1 MSTLKDVV
9 EAFVA
14 AREYDRATLSRL
26 HFWVQQFGDR
36 ELADITPDEV
46 DAAMVRLAERG
57 RLKPIRNGT
66 TGKAGKPLSGATLNR
81 YISQLQSLYKYARR
95 LRVLPRAHVPP
106 THGIEKSPEPPDPK
120 RYLRPEEVERLIK
133 VARVLDHR
141 WKKLPALILVAFHT
155 GMRVGNLLDLRWRD
169 VDLAARTATVMKTKN
184 GQPQVAALSER
195 AARELERLPGTH
207 PADERV
213 FGNSRG
219 QRFHFRDLWARV
231 TQEAGLPGRNFHQLR
246 HGCGA
251 ALATAGVNQAQIM
264 AVMGHRTLTASARY
278 MHSNTS
284 DKQRVVDRVFS

>member
-46 DAAMVRLAERG
+46 DAAVMRLAERG
-57 RLKPIRNGT
+57 RLKPIRNGST
-66 TGKAGKPLSGATLNR
+66 TKAGKPLTGATLNR
-81 YISQLQSLYKYARR
+81 YISQLQSIYKYARR
-95 LRVLPRAHVPP
+95 LRLLPRAHVPP

-120 RYLRPEEVERLIK
+120 RYLRPEEVERLVK
-133 VARVLDHR
+133 VARVVDRR
-141 WKKLPALILVAFHT
+141 WKKLPALIIVAFHT

-169 VDLAARTATVMKTKN
+169 VDLAARTITALKTKN

-195 AARELERLPGTH
+195 AAKELERLPGTH

-219 QRFHFRDLWARV
+219 DRFQFRNLWVRTTV
-231 TQEAGLPGRNFHQLR
+231 EAGLPGRNFHQLR
-246 HGCGA
+246 HGCGT
-251 ALATAGVNQAQIM
+251 ALAMAGVNQAQIM

-278 MHSNTS
+278 IHANTS
-284 DKQRVVDRVFS
+284 DKRRIVDQVFS

>member
-26 HFWVQQFGDR
+26 HFWVQEFGDR

-46 DAAMVRLAERG
+46 DAAVVRLADRG
-57 RLKPIRNGT
+57 RLQPIRNGVT
-66 TGKAGKPLSGATLNR
+66 AKANKPLSGATLNR
-81 YISQLQSLYKYARR
+81 YISQLQSVYKYARR
-95 LRVLPRAHVPP
+95 LRLLPRAHVPP
-106 THGIEKSPEPPDPK
+106 THGIEKSPEPPDPN
-120 RYLRPEEVERLIK
+120 RYLRAEEVERLIK
-133 VARVLDHR
+133 VARVLDRR
-141 WKKLPALILVAFHT
+141 WKKLAPLILVAFHT

-169 VDLAARTATVMKTKN
+169 VDLGARTITALKTKN
-184 GQPQVAALSER
+184 GQPQVSALSER
-195 AARELERLPGTH
+195 AAKELERLPGTH

-219 QRFHFRDLWARV
+219 QRFHFRNLWARV
-231 TQEAGLPGRNFHQLR
+231 CTEAGLPGRHFHELR
-246 HGCGA
+246 HGCGT

-278 MHSNTS
+278 MHSNAA
-284 DKQRVVDRVFS
+284 DKLRVVDRVFS